1 MTVTPEELRSAA
13 DNPSPPAEICS
24 LPASALLKALWL
36 VARGNWDAAHE
47 LAQDDDS
54 YDGAWVHAHLNR
66 VEGDLNNAGYWYGR
80 AGRPRSEAPLD
91 NEWHDIAAALLSR

>member
-1 MTVTPEELRSAA
+1 
-13 DNPSPPAEICS
+13 
-24 LPASALLKALWL
+24 
-36 VARGNWDAAHE
+36 
-47 LAQDDDS
+47 
-54 YDGAWVHAHLNR
+54 VHAHLHR